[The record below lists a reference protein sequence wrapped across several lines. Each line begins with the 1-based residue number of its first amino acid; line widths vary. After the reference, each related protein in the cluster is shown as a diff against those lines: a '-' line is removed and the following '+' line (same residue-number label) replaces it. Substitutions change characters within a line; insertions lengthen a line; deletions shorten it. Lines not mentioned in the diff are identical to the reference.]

1 MTSTNSTPVS
11 QGVSQITTHVL
22 DTSRGLPAKGLP
34 ITLFQ
39 QVEDDIN
46 SIWQPLANGVTNED
60 GRIAGLLNPTLVLP
74 AGLYR
79 MHFGTKTYFDLIDE
93 KGFYPYVDIVFELD
107 ASGDHYHIP
116 LLLSAY
122 GYSTYR
128 GS

>member
-1 MTSTNSTPVS
+1 M
-11 QGVSQITTHVL
+11 SQITTHVL
-22 DTSRGLPAKGLP
+22 DTSRGRPAANLPV
-34 ITLFQ
+34 TLFQ
-39 QVEDDIN
+39 NQGDDWH
-46 SIWQPLANGVTNED
+46 SLATGVTNQD
-60 GRIAGLLNPTLVLP
+60 GRIGGLLSSDTKLA
-74 AGLYR
+74 AGIYR
-79 MHFGTKTYFDLIDE
+79 MHFNTKAYFDANQE